1 MQLYKKRDF
10 GTFIS
15 DSFAFFKV
23 YGKNYFKNFI
33 LLNGLLLILM
43 VVVIVLGFREFFGVL
58 FGSNMSGESYYFE
71 QYFTD
76 NLGLFITS
84 GILLFILYTA
94 LMTINFLFPVFYMK
108 RIAEGNK
115 EIKTD
120 DILSDFKTN
129 RKKVIKA
136 YFGLSFLVMPV
147 ATVLFGFSYFLIII
161 LIGIVLILFV
171 GPTLFNIITFLCYDY
186 FNRDRGFFESLSY
199 AIRAQFSYP
208 NGRENA
214 PYWKYWGSTIVMGI
228 LFYIVSGVLSAVPM
242 ILFIAKLTTAS
253 PDGEFE
259 QNPMTGGFGIM
270 IFFLYGISSLFSM
283 FLMNVLYINS
293 GLMYYDNRTDLHQK
307 MELEE
312 IETIGFNE

>member
-15 DSFAFFKV
+15 DSFAFFKA

-199 AIRAQFSYP
+199 AIRSQFSYP
-208 NGRENA
+208 NGRENS

-242 ILFIAKLTTAS
+242 ILFMAKLTTAS